1 MKEIII
7 KSKIYKDIMAQI
19 LDNEVALFQ
28 FDEKQ
33 SSDGDGYIY
42 EVYKVLKKVDKL
54 GGFKHI
60 KKDEADDVVY
70 V

>member
-1 MKEIII
+1 MKEILI
-7 KSKIYKDIMAQI
+7 KSKMHKDIMAQI
-19 LDNEVALFQ
+19 LDGEIALFH
-28 FDEKQ
+28 FDED
-33 SSDGDGYIY
+33 SYSDGDEYIY

-54 GGFKHI
+54 GGFKNM

>member
-7 KSKIYKDIMAQI
+7 KSPLYKDIMAQI
-19 LDNEVALFQ
+19 LDGEVALFQ
-28 FDEKQ
+28 FDED
-33 SSDGDGYIY
+33 SYSDGDGYIY
-42 EVYKVLKKVDKL
+42 EVYKVLKKIEKL

>member
-1 MKEIII
+1 MKEITI
-7 KSKIYKDIMAQI
+7 KSKLHECIQAQI
-19 LDNEVALFQ
+19 LDNEVTLFQ
-28 FDEKQ
+28 FDENE
-33 SSDGDGYIY
+33 SSDGDEYIY

>member
-1 MKEIII
+1 
-7 KSKIYKDIMAQI
+7 MAQI
-19 LDNEVALFQ
+19 LDGEVALFQ
-28 FDEKQ
+28 FDENE
-33 SSDGDGYIY
+33 SSDGDEYIY
-42 EVYKVLKKVDKL
+42 EVYKVLKKVDKI